1 MTLII
6 NGETKEF
13 DDSFTLQNIITNLQI
28 ENKVMAAA
36 VNMNIVKKDDWKN
49 FVPNE
54 NDKIELLQFV
64 GGG

>member
-1 MTLII
+1 MTLIV

-13 DDSFTLQNIITNLQI
+13 DNSSTLQDIITNLQI

-49 FVPNE
+49 FIPKD

-64 GGG
+64 GCG